1 MASARA
7 EQELTPM
14 GRAVRLYIRPD
25 CPLCETAA
33 ELLRA
38 LSLEVH
44 EINVEED
51 AVLGRLFA
59 AHVPVADF
67 GRHVRL
73 YWPFTREDVEE
84 ALRRAPDAPWRDRS
98 AARPLGE
105 RSRRLVLTIDR
116 AIYGL
121 ARHWLRSVGVALGL
135 YAGLP
140 LAAPLLMAGGL
151 TTPANLIYTVYRLFC
166 HQFPSRSSFLL
177 GQQICYCDRCLGT
190 YTTLF
195 CATVVFAL
203 LRHRVSIKPLPWQV
217 YPIFIIPIAVDGL
230 TQMLGWRHSNF
241 ELRLITGSL
250 FAIGSAW
257 LVFPYLERGFQDVVA
272 VLARKLGTDT

>member
-1 MASARA
+1 
-7 EQELTPM
+7 
-14 GRAVRLYIRPD
+14 VD
-25 CPLCETAA
+25 
-33 ELLRA
+33 
-38 LSLEVH
+38 EV
-44 EINVEED
+44 NVDED
-51 AVLGRLFA
+51 PVLGRLFA

-67 GRHVRL
+67 GGHVRL
-73 YWPFTREDVEE
+73 YWPFTHEEVQE
-84 ALRRAPDAPWRDRS
+84 ALQRAPEAPQCDRS
-98 AARPLGE
+98 AMRSLDE
-105 RSRRLVLTIDR
+105 RSRQLVLTMDR

-121 ARHWLRSVGVALGL
+121 ARHWLRFVGAALGL

-140 LAAPLLMAGGL
+140 LAAPLLMAAGL

-195 CATVVFAL
+195 CATLVFAL
-203 LRHRVSIKPLPWQV
+203 LRHRISIKPLRWQV
-217 YPIFIIPIAVDGL
+217 YPIFIIPMAVDGL

-241 ELRLITGSL
+241 ELRLITGSF

-257 LVFPYLERGFQDVVA
+257 LVFPYLEQGFQDVVA
-272 VLARKLGTDT
+272 VLSRKLGVDA

>member
-1 MASARA
+1 
-7 EQELTPM
+7 M
-14 GRAVRLYIRPD
+14 GRAVRLYVRPD

-51 AVLGRLFA
+51 VVLGRLFA

-67 GRHVRL
+67 GGHVRL
-73 YWPFTREDVEE
+73 YWPFTCEEVQE
-84 ALRRAPDAPWRDRS
+84 ALQHALESATDDVTGSWRAVRP
-98 AARPLGE
+98 AAGW
-105 RSRRLVLTIDR
+105 SRWLALTIDR
-116 AIYGL
+116 AVYGL
-121 ARHWLRSVGVALGL
+121 ARHWLCFVGVALGL

-140 LAAPLLMAGGL
+140 LAAPLLMAAGL

-177 GQQICYCDRCLGT
+177 GQQIGYCDRCLGT
-190 YTTLF
+190 YTTMF

-203 LRHRVSIKPLPWQV
+203 LRHRISIKPLRWQV
-217 YPIFIIPIAVDGL
+217 YPIFIIPMAVDGL

-257 LVFPYLERGFQDVVA
+257 LVFPYLEQGFQDVVT
-272 VLARKLGTDT
+272 VLSQKLKVDLSPST

>member
-1 MASARA
+1 MSRV
-7 EQELTPM
+7 
-14 GRAVRLYIRPD
+14 VRLYVRPN
-25 CPLCETAA
+25 CPLCDSAA
-33 ELLRA
+33 ELLREC
-38 LSLEVH
+38 SLAVDEV
-44 EINVEED
+44 NVDED
-51 AVLGRLFA
+51 PVLGQLFA

-67 GRHVRL
+67 GGHVRL
-73 YWPFTREDVEE
+73 YWPFTREDVQD
-84 ALRRAPDAPWRDRS
+84 ALQRASERTADDVTGSQRAVRP
-98 AARPLGE
+98 AAGW
-105 RSRRLVLTIDR
+105 SRWLVLTIDR

-121 ARHWLRSVGVALGL
+121 ARHWLRFVGAAVGL

-140 LAAPLLMAGGL
+140 LAGPVLMAAGL

-203 LRHRVSIKPLPWQV
+203 LRHRIPIKPLPWQI
-217 YPIFIIPIAVDGL
+217 YPIFILPMAVDGL

-250 FAIGSAW
+250 FALGSAW
-257 LVFPYLERGFQDVVA
+257 LVLPYLEQGFQDVVS
-272 VLARKLGTDT
+272 VLSRKLGVDV